1 MKDQIKILEAQARC
15 YMLIA
20 KVMKKRGYADS
31 MKGYIRSG
39 QECCRMAIELQRE
52 YDLNTTK
59 TIEFKLVA

>member
-1 MKDQIKILEAQARC
+1 
-15 YMLIA
+15 MLIA
-20 KVMKKRGYADS
+20 KVMKKRGYTDS
-31 MKGYIRSG
+31 MEGYIRSG